1 MVNCNGNTYAHSC
14 MHVFYI
20 VEIHV
25 EPPYD
30 TPADEPLPYPNK
42 RPPNPEMDEP
52 DGSSIEEG
60 E

>member
-1 MVNCNGNTYAHSC
+1 
-14 MHVFYI
+14 MHVLFVI
-20 VEIHV
+20 EGLSRA
-25 EPPYD
+25 EPPND

-42 RPPNPEMDEP
+42 RPPDSEIDEP